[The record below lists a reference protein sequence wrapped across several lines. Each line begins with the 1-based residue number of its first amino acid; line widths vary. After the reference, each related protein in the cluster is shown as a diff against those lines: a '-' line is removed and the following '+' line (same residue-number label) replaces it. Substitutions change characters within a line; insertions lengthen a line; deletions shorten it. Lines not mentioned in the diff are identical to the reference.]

1 MVWTAVAHVAPAE
14 LERPARRLA
23 LLIALVERRLSDR
36 FLSRSARFYG
46 WGIAVS
52 YVLSM
57 WLEFG
62 EPLWLLR
69 RALGTLAW
77 IAGGMV
83 VLSAL
88 RSPHDPGERGLLA
101 LVQRRG
107 GSEAEFNRAQ
117 LLALGVRLLRV
128 TGWPALVLGL
138 AAGLSVRESSVPL
151 AVLSNSLGALLF
163 VAITS
168 AVLALLGRAALI
180 LGPGRVKLTFAALVL
195 LPHLGHAIWPSVP
208 SVPAA
213 LGTLL
218 DALLSWG
225 EA

>member
-1 MVWTAVAHVAPAE
+1 MVWTAVAHVASAE

-23 LLIALVERRLSDR
+23 LLIALAERRLKDR
-36 FLSRSARFYG
+36 FLSRSARFYA

-52 YVLSM
+52 YSLSL
-57 WLEFG
+57 WLDFG

-77 IAGGMV
+77 ISGGMV

-88 RSPHDPGERGLLA
+88 RSPNDPGERGLLA
-101 LVQRRG
+101 LVRRRG
-107 GSEAEFNRAQ
+107 GSEAEFSRAQ

-128 TGWPALVLGL
+128 MGWPALALGV
-138 AAGLSVRESSVPL
+138 AAGLVVRESSVPL
-151 AVLSNSLGALLF
+151 AVLLNALGALLF
-163 VAITS
+163 VAATS
-168 AVLALLGRAALI
+168 LVLALLGRAALI

-195 LPHLGHAIWPSVP
+195 LPHLGHAVWPSVP
-208 SVPAA
+208 SIPAA
-213 LGTLL
+213 LEALL
-218 DALLSWG
+218 DALLRWS